1 MTFIPLPRMSEF
13 LSNDFMLPMG
23 INAQVLSYC
32 AGIPINEVQA
42 ILNLN
47 DEINIT
53 PEISQKLGAFF
64 GVSGSLFSDIQ
75 SDLFKREN
83 VSDLQYAY

>member
-1 MTFIPLPRMSEF
+1 MTLIPLPRMSEF
-13 LSNDFMLPMG
+13 LLNDFMLPMG

-42 ILNLN
+42 ILN

>member
-1 MTFIPLPRMSEF
+1 MTLIPLPRMSEF
-13 LSNDFMLPMG
+13 LLNDFMLPMG

-42 ILNLN
+42 ILN

-83 VSDLQYAY
+83 ARNLQYA

>member
-1 MTFIPLPRMSEF
+1 MTLIPLPRMSEF
-13 LSNDFMLPMG
+13 LLNDFMLSMG
-23 INAQVLSYC
+23 INAQVLSYG

-42 ILNLN
+42 ILN

-83 VSDLQYAY
+83 ARNLQYA

>member
-1 MTFIPLPRMSEF
+1 MTLIPLPRMSEF
-13 LSNDFMLPMG
+13 LLNDFMLSMG
-23 INAQVLSYC
+23 INAQVLSYG

-42 ILNLN
+42 ILN